1 MPWIVPYGGAGLVL
15 RLASSAVRSVAD
27 MPGVRSFLKISA
39 RLHTASS
46 SRAGLEQYHAIG
58 SCESL
63 SAVPIWGPRSPS
75 RRAGGPRRRAW
86 LVVGEPGGLGGND
99 ANAGLRAGLLGR
111 VRTLLLLLI

>member
-46 SRAGLEQYHAIG
+46 PRAGLEQYHAIG

-63 SAVPIWGPRSPS
+63 IAV
-75 RRAGGPRRRAW
+75 
-86 LVVGEPGGLGGND
+86 
-99 ANAGLRAGLLGR
+99 RAGLPAPVWKRWAGIMQSGDLVVVPGPAHHDVFIAR
-111 VRTLLLLLI
+111 